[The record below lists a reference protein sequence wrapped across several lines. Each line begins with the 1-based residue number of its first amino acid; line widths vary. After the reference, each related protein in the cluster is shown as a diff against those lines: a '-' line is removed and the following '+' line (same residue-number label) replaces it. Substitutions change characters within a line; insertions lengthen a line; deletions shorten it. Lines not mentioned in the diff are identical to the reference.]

1 MSGESSK
8 KNLLFL
14 LGAFTVAFIFG
25 PLRQHHG
32 LDLVPGDFGDA
43 RLNNYFLENI
53 YQFLIGN
60 SSSLIHLN
68 FFSFFPYVG
77 GFSDNLYGA
86 SPIYLFFRGLTGES
100 DTAFQLWF
108 YLSYAANYFSAYWA
122 LRLLGIKPLAATFGA
137 LIFSFALPVSSK
149 TLHAQLGY
157 RFSVPLV
164 IAYFYLFLERGNI
177 RLFLYA
183 MAWLVWGFYC
193 SIYIGIFTAFFVTSM
208 AIVFLCINAYKK
220 THLVSDHIAGWRKLS
235 LNAWLAYGLSL
246 TLLLAIMLVLM
257 YPYIEV
263 TLLYGFKR
271 NYGEISN
278 MLPSIQSYFF
288 ADLSLLWSSYS
299 KLLADVPMR
308 YEQQMFIGIIP
319 CALVIFSFFIPKGKG
334 QVAYW
339 TIGGAL
345 LFVVLCTLKVGGY
358 SLWELFS
365 KLPLL
370 SSLRAVSRIILVL
383 LFPFAYLC
391 SLSIDY
397 LQERKGWLAK
407 AFILL
412 LLAGII
418 VESSL
423 SNTYVA
429 FPKEAWRL
437 RLQNAEARLPKD
449 IPADAVLFFAQKSE
463 APHIDEL
470 DAMWASMA
478 HSRPTLNGYSGNFP
492 LGYQFNFGSNC
503 LELPRRVAAYL
514 NFTKQLNSNSY
525 SEFMQRVVP
534 IGFDGC
540 QFARFGDYPQITIA
554 NKPYPA
560 GIFKNLSISFVGG
573 ESFNGFWK
581 VSVDVKNDNNEVIS
595 ASSSSGNPI
604 SLSYRFLDKEGNPIS
619 NWDPR
624 TPLWSDIPSQGTEH
638 LQLDI
643 PKNVPLAQFIEFSL
657 VQDGIFWSHDL
668 GVIPKRVALSN
679 MKILKSSN

>member
-1 MSGESSK
+1 MPGVSPTR
-8 KNLLFL
+8 NYLLLF
-14 LGAFTVAFIFG
+14 GAFFIAFILG

-108 YLSYAANYFSAYWA
+108 YLAYAANYFSAYWA

-177 RLFLYA
+177 RLFLFA

-193 SIYIGIFTAFFVTSM
+193 SIYIGIFTAFFITWM
-208 AIVFLCINAYKK
+208 AIVFLSTNAYKK
-220 THLVSDHIAGWRKLS
+220 THIVFEHIARWRKLS
-235 LNAWLAYGLSL
+235 LNSWLAYVFSL
-246 TLLLAIMLVLM
+246 ALLLALMLVLM
-257 YPYIEV
+257 YPYLEV

-271 NYGEISN
+271 NYGEISS

-288 ADLSLLWSSYS
+288 ADLSLLWTSYS

-319 CALVIFSFFIPKGKG
+319 FTLVIFSFFIPKGKR
-334 QVAYW
+334 QFAYW
-339 TIGGAL
+339 TIGGAM
-345 LFVVLCTLKVGGY
+345 LFVVFCTLKVGGY
-358 SLWELFS
+358 SIWELFS

-370 SSLRAVSRIILVL
+370 NSLRAVSRIILVL

-397 LQERKGWLAK
+397 LQERKGWFAK
-407 AFILL
+407 IFIFSLL
-412 LLAGII
+412 IGLIG
-418 VESSL
+418 ESTL

-437 RLQNAEARLPKD
+437 RLQNEELRLPKD
-449 IPADAVLFFAQKSE
+449 IPPDAILFFAQKSE

-470 DAMWASMA
+470 DAMWVAMA
-478 HSRPTLNGYSGNFP
+478 HSKPTLNGYSGNFP
-492 LGYQFNFGSNC
+492 PGYQFNFGSNC
-503 LELPRRVAAYL
+503 LELPRRVVAYL
-514 NFTKQLNSNSY
+514 NFTKQLNSNAY

-534 IGFDGC
+534 IGFDDC
-540 QFARFGDYPQITIA
+540 QFSKFSGSTQITTSTQ
-554 NKPYPA
+554 PYSA
-560 GIFKNLSISFVGG
+560 EVFKNLNILLKDV
-573 ESFNGFWK
+573 ENLPAIWRVKVDIQNNG
-581 VSVDVKNDNNEVIS
+581 NLPIS
-595 ASSSSGNPI
+595 ANSSSGNPI
-604 SLSYRFLDKEGNPIS
+604 SLSYRFLDQSGSPIS

-624 TPLWSDIPSQGTEH
+624 ISLWVDIPPHGAEH
-638 LQLDI
+638 LEFDI
-643 PKNVPLAQFIEFSL
+643 PKTLPKFGFIELSL
-657 VQDGIFWSHDL
+657 VQEGIFWAHDI
-668 GVIPKRVALSN
+668 GSVPKRLVLNNAR
-679 MKILKSSN
+679 